1 MMQCIED
8 LWFQRRDLVSDGFD
22 ASLDYL
28 GKLIPLEIH
37 AVPSGTQCWT
47 WTVPEK
53 WSVGEAYIEEAG
65 SGRRVLDVADHPL
78 HVVSYSLPVDKEL
91 PREELL
97 RHIITNPARPHAIP
111 FGYKYYERDWG
122 FCLQHDRLGEFT
134 KDRYRAVIRSS
145 FEKGTLKVGCCTIP
159 GETEETVALIAHLCH
174 PAMVNDDLCGVAV
187 GAKLA
192 QELAQRKNRYTY
204 KIFFLPETIGSI
216 AYLSTHEEIIPRVSY
231 GIFLEMLGNDN
242 IHALQL
248 TRQGNTR
255 WDRIA
260 RYVLRRKGTE
270 FREGPFRMVVGNDEM
285 VWNGPGVDIPTI
297 SISRFPYP
305 EYHTSD
311 DTPAIISAERLRESK
326 ELVMTMLH
334 ILDNDYVPTRTFKGP
349 VFLSGYGL
357 WVKLEENRELNRK
370 MEQVMLRLEGRCSVF
385 DIADELD
392 LDFDYLLGYLDTY
405 YRNGLITKRQLNT
418 KKCGT

>member
-8 LWFQRRDLVSDGFD
+8 VWFLRRDLVSGGYD
-22 ASLDYL
+22 AALAYL
-28 GKLIPLEIH
+28 KRFIPLEIH
-37 AVPSGTQCWT
+37 EIPSGTRCWT
-47 WTVPEK
+47 WTIPEK
-53 WSVGEAYIEEAG
+53 WSVDEAYIEEAE
-65 SGRRVLDVADHPL
+65 SGRRMLDAKDHPL
-78 HVVSYSLPVDKEL
+78 HVISYSLPVDAEVT
-91 PREELL
+91 REELL

-111 FGYKYYERDWG
+111 FGYKYYDRDWG
-122 FCLQHDRLGEFT
+122 FCMQHDRLGEFT
-134 KDRYRAVIRSS
+134 KDKYRVVIRSS

-159 GETEETVALIAHLCH
+159 GEAKETVALIAHLCH

-187 GAKLA
+187 AAKLA
-192 QELAQRKNRYTY
+192 QELAHQKNRYTY
-204 KIFFLPETIGSI
+204 QVFFLPETIGSI
-216 AYLSTHEEIIPRVSY
+216 AYLSTHKNAIRHMAC

-248 TRQGNTR
+248 SRQGNTR

-260 RYVLRRKGTE
+260 RYVLRRSGKE

-297 SISRFPYP
+297 SVSRFPYP

-311 DTPAIISAERLRESK
+311 DTPSIISLERLQESK
-326 ELVMTMLH
+326 ELIATMLRV
-334 ILDNDYVPTRTFKGP
+334 LDRDYIPKRTFTGP

-357 WVKLEENRELNRK
+357 WIKLEENRELNRK
-370 MEQVMLRLEGRCSVF
+370 MEQVMLRLEGDRSVF

-392 LDFDYLLGYLDTY
+392 LEFEYLLRYLDAY
-405 YRNGLITKRQLNT
+405 HSNGLITKMPMKNRA
-418 KKCGT
+418 